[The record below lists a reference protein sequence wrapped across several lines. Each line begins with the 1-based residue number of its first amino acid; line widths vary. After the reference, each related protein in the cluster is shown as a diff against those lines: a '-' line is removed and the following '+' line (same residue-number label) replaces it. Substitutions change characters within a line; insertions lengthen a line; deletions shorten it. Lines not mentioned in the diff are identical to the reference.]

1 MLKTIIPIARR
12 SQPAA
17 KLTAALLMLSLP
29 IVPAAIAANG
39 YLSGE
44 ISNNLNRC
52 KSGSGPALLVTVAGI
67 KASEGQMRV
76 QSYRATKNEWME
88 GGKWLNR
95 IETPAKAGTMSF
107 CLPVPENG
115 TYGVAVRHDLNGNG
129 KTDITKDGGGISNNP
144 SINIFNLGK
153 PSYTKVGVEVRGEVK
168 AIRIQMKYM

>member
-17 KLTAALLMLSLP
+17 KVAAALLLLSLP
-29 IVPAAIAANG
+29 AIPAALAANG
-39 YLSGE
+39 YQSGE

-52 KSGSGPALLVTVAGI
+52 KAGSGPALLVTVAGI

-76 QSYRATKNEWME
+76 QSYRATKSEWME

-95 IETPAKAGTMSF
+95 IEAPAKAGTMTF

-115 TYGVAVRHDLNGNG
+115 TYGVAVRHDVNGNG